1 MTRRTFLVTALSA
14 CAASRQSFVAGIVPA
29 GRNATNSVETFWNH
43 CDEVSAL
50 GFHHIEFNNT
60 RAKIAEAY
68 LDRTSAFRDEMA
80 RRNLKLAGLALFS
93 RAAARDAP
101 VEQHM
106 RLGRFLEA
114 TGGKYITHMIAPGEA
129 LNESTD
135 DAAYRALDLKQ
146 WAANANEIGRHLL
159 GEHGIKLAYHP
170 EQGEVRTRLY
180 QRVLE
185 STDERYVY
193 FLPDTGH
200 LAAGGADPVEDC
212 RAHRTRLVC
221 VHLKDFKSV
230 KPGDV
235 PFGEGSVNLRGVL
248 DELTGFAG
256 YVMGE
261 SGGTNP
267 SMRDYMTGAL
277 HLTL

>member
-1 MTRRTFLVTALSA
+1 MGA
-14 CAASRQSFVAGIVPA
+14 CAARAASPQSFFAGIVPA
-29 GRNATNSVETFWNH
+29 GRSTGNAVEAFWNH

-50 GFHHIEFNNT
+50 GFHHMEFNNT
-60 RAKIAEAY
+60 RAQIAEAY
-68 LDRTSAFRDEMA
+68 LDRVPVFRNEMT

-93 RAAARDAP
+93 HAAERDAP

-114 TGGKYITHMIAPGEA
+114 AGGKYITHMIAPGEA

-135 DAAYRALDLKQ
+135 EAAYRALDWKQ
-146 WAANANEIGRHLL
+146 WAANANQIGKRLI
-159 GEHGIKLAYHP
+159 GEYGIKLAYHP
-170 EQGEVRTRLY
+170 EQGEVRTGIYRPF
-180 QRVLE
+180 LE
-185 STDERYVY
+185 STDPRYVF

-200 LAAGGADPVEDC
+200 LAAGGADPVELC
-212 RAHRTRLVC
+212 KAYRTRLVC
-221 VHLKDFKSV
+221 VHLKDFKAA

-235 PFGEGSVNLRGVL
+235 TFGEGVVNLSGVISAL
-248 DELTGFAG
+248 KGFTG

-267 SMRDYMTGAL
+267 SMRDYMTGPL
-277 HLTL
+277 GMTL